1 MATRSGLS
9 GLLMACVSIGALIF
23 IAGCGSDGD
32 SKSNAASGGAA
43 GAGLGSGGKASGTG
57 GSGGGSAGTV
67 GTAGSAVDYTSCQP
81 QVCDTKAV
89 LSYDFSGPW
98 HESLVFTSNDCDT
111 SLQAILPPGFMQDAA
126 VLTDVIEG
134 NCVRPTPESTMF
146 TGVIAADLSGAQYCT
161 TSTQHVDAAQ
171 ADVPLVSHVTWTSIE
186 PGKITGTSSV
196 YVSLAGC
203 TLTGDYSL
211 TKD

>member
-9 GLLMACVSIGALIF
+9 GLLMACVSITALSF

-32 SKSNAASGGAA
+32 SKSNTATGGAA
-43 GAGLGSGGKASGTG
+43 GAGVGSGGKASGTG
-57 GSGGGSAGTV
+57 GSGGASA
-67 GTAGSAVDYTSCQP
+67 GTAGSTVDYTSCQP
-81 QVCDTKAV
+81 TVCDTKAV
-89 LSYDFSGPW
+89 LAYDFSGPW

-111 SLQAILPPGFMQDAA
+111 SIQAILPPGFMQDAA

-134 NCVRPTPESTMF
+134 NCVRPTPESAMF
-146 TGVIAADLSGAQYCT
+146 TGAIAVDLSGAQYCT
-161 TSTQHVDAAQ
+161 TSSQHVDAAQ